1 MKKINGKQMSE
12 ILSISPQ
19 AVNGLTTRGRLVRD
33 NSGMYDLS
41 NKENR
46 SFLKERN
53 IDIKK
58 ISIPE
63 TPAPGRPVANR
74 SQGKIKTVISGI
86 EKSGA
91 ELTRELTQKKIEK
104 LNFEMEVKKKKYL
117 PTDFIENQLVSYI
130 AKLNSNIERT
140 AATSIKDMGKK
151 ILDAGEVNSAMIT
164 EWTNLFLALCHN
176 TKIQVLNEI
185 KNFNPQE
192 NKIKI

>member
-1 MKKINGKQMSE
+1 MKKQVSQKQLSQ
-12 ILSISPQ
+12 ILNVTPQ
-19 AVNGLTTRGRLVRD
+19 AVGGATARGLLFRD
-33 NSGMYDLS
+33 DSGLYDLT
-41 NKENR
+41 NKENAAY
-46 SFLKERN
+46 LKSKN

-58 ISIPE
+58 VSIPE

-74 SQGKIKTVISGI
+74 PQGKIKSGVISD
-86 EKSGA
+86 KSNA
-91 ELTRELTQKKIEK
+91 ELNRELTQKKIEK

-164 EWTNLFLALCHN
+164 EWTNLFLTLCHN
-176 TKIQVLNEI
+176 TKIQVLNEL
-185 KNFNPQE
+185 KNYNSIE
-192 NKIKI
+192 VKK